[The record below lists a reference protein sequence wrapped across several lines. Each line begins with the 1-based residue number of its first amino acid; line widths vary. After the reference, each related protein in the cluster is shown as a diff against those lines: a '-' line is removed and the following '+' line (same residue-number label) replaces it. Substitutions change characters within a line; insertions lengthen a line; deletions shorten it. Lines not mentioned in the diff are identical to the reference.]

1 MPFEKSI
8 IEYITNYIEGHLPK
22 DEWYDEYFS
31 FINDID
37 LANRL
42 KIEFQNARF
51 IYKLFEGMQ
60 AADELLL
67 AEVRTQIIMY
77 VSIYEALIHYILFE
91 YYKDSQEV
99 KDLIEKPTTIQISIP
114 EEKKKA
120 LQKALNHDGKEIIPY
135 YIKKKARDI
144 TKIRFDEKCMAANNL
159 NLIDND
165 LTSELIELYE
175 MRNAVH
181 IHAEIRK
188 QLTYELEKSKL
199 AYWRFKKFYLQVTEE
214 LKRTGKIK

>member
-99 KDLIEKPTTIQISIP
+99 KDLILIF
-114 EEKKKA
+114 KKA
-120 LQKALNHDGKEIIPY
+120 DGSKRKMSLWGNN
-135 YIKKKARDI
+135 KKLLMGKFGEDTDDWRAMVINI
-144 TKIRFDEKCMAANNL
+144 TQFTDDSGK
-159 NLIDND
+159 
-165 LTSELIELYE
+165 
-175 MRNAVH
+175 
-181 IHAEIRK
+181 
-188 QLTYELEKSKL
+188 
-199 AYWRFKKFYLQVTEE
+199 
-214 LKRTGKIK
+214 KIKQFSF